1 MKFDVAFPLLMDQCI
16 LICMK
21 IWFLPGKSY
30 NNVST
35 FNIYCTLWL
44 KSLPLSGGKQ
54 KKKKSLSKALL
65 SLTNVQYEQPFHH
78 FRHDIKPAIILDEV
92 FCSASILFF
101 WKYLLVYVNVWAPIR
116 ICVSSPLLMTVF
128 WSDQEKRCSV
138 ELYMK
143 SESTVT
149 LRQWSVTMITDHN
162 QMSSSGMKI

>member
-35 FNIYCTLWL
+35 FQHLLYFVIKESAAEWWQTE
-44 KSLPLSGGKQ
+44 
-54 KKKKSLSKALL
+54 KKKSLSKALL

-101 WKYLLVYVNVWAPIR
+101 
-116 ICVSSPLLMTVF
+116 
-128 WSDQEKRCSV
+128 
-138 ELYMK
+138 
-143 SESTVT
+143 
-149 LRQWSVTMITDHN
+149 
-162 QMSSSGMKI
+162 